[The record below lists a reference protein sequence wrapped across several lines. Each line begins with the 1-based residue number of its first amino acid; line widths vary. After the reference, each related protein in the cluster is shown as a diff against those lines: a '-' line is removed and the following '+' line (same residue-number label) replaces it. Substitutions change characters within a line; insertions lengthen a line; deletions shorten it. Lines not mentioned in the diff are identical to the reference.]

1 MNGKGNLSVE
11 VMVAAGGTGGHVY
24 PAIAVAQALG
34 EQGVRREAVRFVTDG
49 RSRSTTAIADAGFA
63 FDTIALEHG
72 LERSFTLANARV
84 INDTFRSIV
93 HCRRLLKTYR
103 PKVVVGF
110 GAYVAL
116 PLTVAARMR
125 RIPIVIHEQNASPGL
140 ANRIAVKLGAR
151 AAVSMAGTPLAN
163 AVVTGNP
170 VRPEVT
176 SVIRA
181 PTSPPT
187 IAFVGGSLGSA
198 VLDDLALDLYTAW
211 RDRRDVAIV
220 HVTGDRSFEQC
231 GERLAAMRAPS
242 DALLYEVLRY
252 ETDMAGRYCA
262 TTIMVTRAG
271 GMIAELAAAGMPA
284 VLIPWPGATERHQHA
299 NAAAM
304 VEAGAAVMHDEDEC
318 DAAML
323 GATLDR
329 LLGDESLLVAMS
341 HAARDFSRRDAAFS
355 VAQLV
360 VSAMRSDVS

>member
-1 MNGKGNLSVE
+1 MSVD

-34 EQGVRREAVRFVTDG
+34 EHGVRREAVRFVTDG
-49 RSRSTTAIADAGFA
+49 RSRSMTAIADAGFA

-72 LERSFTLANARV
+72 LERSFTLANGRV
-84 INDTFRSIV
+84 LSGTFRSV
-93 HCRRLLKTYR
+93 VRCRRLLSTYR

-116 PLTVAARMR
+116 PLTIAARMR
-125 RIPIVIHEQNASPGL
+125 GIPIVIHEQNAAPGL

-151 AAVSMAGTPLAN
+151 AAVSMAGTPLAR

-176 SVIRA
+176 SVVRA

-198 VLDDLALDLYTAW
+198 VLDDLALDLYAAW
-211 RDRRDVAIV
+211 RDRRDIAIV

-231 GERLAAMRAPS
+231 GERLAALRTPN
-242 DALLYEVLRY
+242 DALSYELLRY
-252 ETDMAGRYCA
+252 ETDMASRYRT

-271 GMIAELAAAGMPA
+271 GMVAELSAAGMPA

-304 VEAGAAVMHDEDEC
+304 VAAGAAVMHDEHEC
-318 DAAML
+318 DAAVL
-323 GATLDR
+323 SATLDR
-329 LLGDESLLVAMS
+329 LLDDQSALVAMS
-341 HAARDFSRRDAAFS
+341 HAAREFSRRDAAFA
-355 VAQLV
+355 VAHLV
-360 VSAMRSDVS
+360 VSAMRSDER